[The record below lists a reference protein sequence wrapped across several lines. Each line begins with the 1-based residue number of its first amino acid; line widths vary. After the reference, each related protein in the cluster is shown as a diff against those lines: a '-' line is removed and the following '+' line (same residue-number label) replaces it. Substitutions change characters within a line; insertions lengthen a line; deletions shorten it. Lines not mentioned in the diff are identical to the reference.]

1 MLSEGLKSRESLKLS
16 FNRSISEPGHTKA
29 NMPLSLTP
37 LMSPPSVTP
46 TIHPPKRFRID
57 PAPKPSG
64 FLCPPSTVSLPSSP
78 CDTSITLQRTL
89 VINQT
94 TTIDDQSLAKK
105 LEKVNGKH
113 GKNFLL
119 LDCRPFI
126 AYNVSHIKGAINVAI
141 NDRFNRKRLQQGKAS
156 LADLAT
162 TKEGKEMLK
171 KRNWKEIVVYDECS
185 DDLSSLP
192 SSHTLFLVIK
202 SLVEDLRSPVML
214 IGGIRCFQTTQ
225 ASLCED
231 HLMRSPASP
240 QSLNIPGVPPP
251 PSPTDLDPR
260 TKDIENHPATQVTP
274 FLYLGNM
281 TDAADPET
289 LSKLGIDHVLNVTAV
304 NPTYTQ
310 SDSIT
315 YKQLLAADNGSQN
328 IKQYFDEAF
337 TFIDTA
343 RDCGGSVLIHCQA
356 GVSRSPTIAIAYL
369 IKNFPMRMLEAY
381 KFIKTRRSIISPNL
395 NFMGQLLE
403 FEKLIKGDTSDAPA
417 AAAVVLDYHSSSLR
431 LLWKTSQ
438 VRDQVPG
445 LWTPSHHQS

>member
-1 MLSEGLKSRESLKLS
+1 
-16 FNRSISEPGHTKA
+16 
-29 NMPLSLTP
+29 
-37 LMSPPSVTP
+37 
-46 TIHPPKRFRID
+46 
-57 PAPKPSG
+57 
-64 FLCPPSTVSLPSSP
+64 
-78 CDTSITLQRTL
+78 
-89 VINQT
+89 
-94 TTIDDQSLAKK
+94 
-105 LEKVNGKH
+105 
-113 GKNFLL
+113 
-119 LDCRPFI
+119 
-126 AYNVSHIKGAINVAI
+126 
-141 NDRFNRKRLQQGKAS
+141 
-156 LADLAT
+156 
-162 TKEGKEMLK
+162 
-171 KRNWKEIVVYDECS
+171 
-185 DDLSSLP
+185 
-192 SSHTLFLVIK
+192 
-202 SLVEDLRSPVML
+202 
-214 IGGIRCFQTTQ
+214 
-225 ASLCED
+225 
-231 HLMRSPASP
+231 MRSPASP

-403 FEKLIKGDTSDAPA
+403 FEKLIKGDSSEAPTDERVNNTSDNNMTDP
-417 AAAVVLDYHSSSLR
+417 SSSSSSSGLPFFK
-431 LLWKTSQ
+431 LETPLEDKSSQ
-438 VRDQVPG
+438 GPG
-445 LWTPSHHQS
+445 SWTLDTKSSSELSPGCSV